1 MTTPVEAELR
11 RRLRELATEPSP
23 PNLADQALAGAKRVR
38 RWRTVLA
45 GCGVVLL
52 AVIALPIVTD
62 GRVGYSRLIPFGFP
76 DSGSAACESATDE
89 SDPVTGVPTDG
100 YPRFVRMVLAKMPP
114 RDDYTLQSAYGVCPN
129 SDAQPGTPGARPNG
143 YAVVNLGPNREH
155 GHLTINLR
163 YLAGPAL
170 SEAVPTSC
178 ATLPTP
184 PANVLFCDDSSVPMV
199 FAVDPYEHYVIVNAV
214 YPDGRSVYIEAID
227 APITAN
233 QLVPVVSDPALA
245 DLLL

>member
-1 MTTPVEAELR
+1 MTTPVEVELR

-23 PNLADQALAGAKRVR
+23 PNLADVALAGAKRVR

-45 GCGVVLL
+45 GCGVLLL
-52 AVIALPIVTD
+52 AVLALPLVTD
-62 GRVGYSRLIPFGFP
+62 GPAAYSRMLPFALPGA
-76 DSGSAACESATDE
+76 GAAACESATDE
-89 SDPVTGVPTDG
+89 SDPVRGVPSDG

-114 RDDYTLQSAYGVCPN
+114 RDDYSLQSAIGVCPN
-129 SDAQPGTPGARPNG
+129 PGARPSG

-170 SEAVPTSC
+170 SEAVPASC

-184 PANVLFCDDSSVPMV
+184 PAAVLFCDDATVPMV
-199 FAVDPYEHYVIVNAV
+199 FATAPDEHNVIVNAI

-227 APITAN
+227 ADITAN
-233 QLVPVVSDPALA
+233 QLVPVVTDPALA

>member
-1 MTTPVEAELR
+1 MTTPVEIELR
-11 RRLRELATEPSP
+11 RRLRELATEPGP
-23 PNLADQALAGAKRVR
+23 PNLAAQALAGAKRVR

-45 GCGVVLL
+45 GCGVLLL
-52 AVIALPIVTD
+52 AVLALPLVT
-62 GRVGYSRLIPFGFP
+62 GGPAAYSRMLPFALPGA
-76 DSGSAACESATDE
+76 GAAACESATDE
-89 SDPVTGVPTDG
+89 SDPVKGVPSDG

-114 RDDYTLQSAYGVCPN
+114 RDDYSLQSAIGVCPN
-129 SDAQPGTPGARPNG
+129 PDAPPGTPGARPSG

-184 PANVLFCDDSSVPMV
+184 PAAVLFCDDTTVPMV
-199 FAVDPYEHYVIVNAV
+199 FATTPHEHYVIVNAV

-227 APITAN
+227 ADITAN
-233 QLVPVVSDPALA
+233 QLVPVVTDPALA

>member
-11 RRLRELATEPSP
+11 RRLHQLANQPGPPS
-23 PNLADQALAGAKRVR
+23 LADQALAGARRVR

-45 GCGVVLL
+45 GCGALLL
-52 AVIALPIVTD
+52 AVLALPLVT
-62 GRVGYSRLIPFGFP
+62 GGPAAYSRLLPFAADAGA
-76 DSGSAACESATDE
+76 AACESATDE

-129 SDAQPGTPGARPNG
+129 TDAPPGTPGARPNG

-184 PANVLFCDDSSVPMV
+184 PANVLFCDDSTVPIV

-214 YPDGRSVYIEAID
+214 YPDGRSFYIEAID
-227 APITAN
+227 ADITAN
-233 QLVPVVSDPALA
+233 QLVPVVSDRAIA

>member
-11 RRLRELATEPSP
+11 RRLRELATEPGP
-23 PNLADQALAGAKRVR
+23 PSLADQALAGATRVR
-38 RWRTVLA
+38 RWRAVLA
-45 GCGVVLL
+45 GCGVLLL
-52 AVIALPIVTD
+52 AVIAVPIVTD
-62 GRVGYSRLIPFGFP
+62 GRVGYSLIPFGAHDP
-76 DSGSAACESATDE
+76 GSTACESATDE

-129 SDAQPGTPGARPNG
+129 PDAPPGTPGARPNG

-163 YLAGPAL
+163 YLTAP
-170 SEAVPTSC
+170 SEAVPTAC

-184 PANVLFCDDSSVPMV
+184 AANVLFCDDSTVPLV
-199 FAVDPYEHYVIVNAV
+199 FAVTPHQRYVIVNAI
-214 YPDGRSVYIEAID
+214 YPDGRTVYIEAID
-227 APITAN
+227 ADITAN
-233 QLVPVVSDPALA
+233 QLIPVVTDHAIA